1 MYITKNYL
9 IELSCENLIYKA
21 KTFTDF
27 RIIDNTVYTFRIY
40 IYIYLFGLRE
50 ITAKEL
56 FKYRSQEYIHI

>member
-27 RIIDNTVYTFRIY
+27 RIIDNTEYMFC
-40 IYIYLFGLRE
+40 IYLFGLRE